1 MRSLTSLSVILFITT
16 LFTGISLTVWSQE
29 ILVPD
34 SVYSLEVGPS
44 GTLHWTSDISA
55 VEIRGTGNTTVEF
68 RLEVSDDHQS
78 QKRTEKYEGVVKFD
92 VRVDVDQYY
101 ISVSFDS
108 HEGSLWEEILGRY
121 KSRPKFIIRV
131 PEQFSI
137 NINNAVGN
145 ITVSEL
151 GGDVKINTSVGSIG
165 IQQIVGNVDVRSAS
179 GSVTAKRIHGNVSAR
194 TDAGSIEMVD
204 IRGDIDAKTNAGK
217 ISIDDVSGAV
227 DAVASVGAID
237 VIFTGQPLQRCTLES
252 SAGKI
257 YVGIKEGIALTLNAE
272 TAIGKIASDFPVF
285 TEGDLLKSSVYGDI
299 NGGGP
304 ELLMRTSIGSIEIK
318 KM

>member
-1 MRSLTSLSVILFITT
+1 MRSYTSFRVILFITI
-16 LFTGISLTVWSQE
+16 LFTGISPAVWSQE

-34 SVYSLEVGPS
+34 SVYSLDVVPL

-55 VEIRGTGNTTVEF
+55 LEIKNTGNTRVEF
-68 RLEVSDDHQS
+68 RLDASDDFPNK
-78 QKRTEKYEGVVKFD
+78 KRTEKWEGIVKFD
-92 VRVDVDQYY
+92 VRIDGDQYY
-101 ISVSFDS
+101 ISVSIDS
-108 HEGSLWEEILGRY
+108 HKRSLWEEILGHY

-131 PEQFSI
+131 PEQFSV
-137 NINNAVGN
+137 NITNAVGN
-145 ITVSEL
+145 INVTEI

-165 IQQIVGNVDVRSAS
+165 IEKVVGNVDVKSAS
-179 GSVTAKRIHGNVSAR
+179 GSVTAKRIHGNISAR
-194 TDAGSIEMVD
+194 TDAGSIQMSD
-204 IRGDIDAKTNAGK
+204 IKGDIEAQTNAGK
-217 ISIDDVSGAV
+217 ISIDNVSGTV

-237 VIFTGQPLQRCTLES
+237 IIFSGQPMQRCKLES

-257 YVGIKEGIALTLNAE
+257 YVGIREGISLTLNAE

-285 TEGDLLKSSVYGDI
+285 TESDFLCSSVYGDI